1 MGISLTVI
9 SFANPK
15 GGAGK
20 STSAVVLATQLA
32 ASGAPVTII
41 DADPNYPIFD
51 WSQLPN
57 TPASI
62 NVISRVTHEQDQR
75 KSPEEAVV
83 TSDNII
89 DLIESASESSS
100 FVIVDLEGTADVLV
114 GDAVAMSDLVIIPT
128 QISPMDVKQAARA
141 ARLVKKQG
149 KVARRIIPFA
159 MLVTRD
165 KTAIKS
171 ATDLAI
177 EEKFKEFQIP
187 LFETRLVERAPF
199 KEMMLRGGGLES
211 SDQDRES
218 VRKAI
223 VNARSFAKEVIDKLR
238 RLAKDG
244 HQKVA

>member
-1 MGISLTVI
+1 MTVI

-20 STSAVVLATQLA
+20 STSAVILATQLA
-32 ASGAPVTII
+32 TSGADVSII

-57 TPASI
+57 KPEKI
-62 NVISRVTHEQDQR
+62 EVLSRVTHAQDQR
-75 KSPEEAVV
+75 KSPTEVVV

-89 DLIESASESSS
+89 DVIEDASERSA

-114 GDAVAMSDLVIIPT
+114 GDAVAVSDLVIIPT
-128 QISPMDVKQAARA
+128 QMSPMDVKQAARA

-149 KVARRIIPFA
+149 KVARRTIPFA

-171 ATDLAI
+171 ATDMAI
-177 EEKFKEFQIP
+177 EEKFKEFNIP
-187 LFETRLVERAPF
+187 LLQTRLIERAPF
-199 KEMMLRGGGLES
+199 KEMMLKGGGLEQL
-211 SDQDRES
+211 DQERES
-218 VRKAI
+218 VRNA
-223 VNARSFAKEVIDKLR
+223 VANARALAKEIIAKLR
-238 RLAKDG
+238 
-244 HQKVA
+244 QVADEGKQRVA